1 MEKLKPTN
9 KKLRA
14 VISICCGIGFFGA
27 LVMMLGAVEGGWAWF
42 VISLCVMAVTGST
55 IAYVNVG
62 EEEIIRM

>member
-14 VISICCGIGFFGA
+14 VISICCSIGFFGG
-27 LVMMLGAVEGGWAWF
+27 LVMMVFSLKGGWAWF
-42 VISLCVMAVTGST
+42 VISLCIMAATGST